1 MATSRDMY
9 QEITDNV
16 IDALEKGTIPWEKP
30 WSLNGDRKQPRS
42 VSTGKVYQGIN
53 WIMLGPWMF
62 GASHSSPWWMTFKQA
77 QKLCIKEWIK
87 YTDSNGK
94 TRSKPVYHDES
105 RRGVRKGEKSYPIV
119 HWSFIDGKH
128 PAGHPKAGQLTGR
141 KIPILRHFSAFNLD
155 QCDMPD
161 EVVERLAKRLDRLA
175 GEEKQSGT
183 TLTGEA
189 VEAAKVTADKYIS
202 REGIKFNDAGSLACY
217 SPMADIITMPEV
229 KTFTGAEEYLATL
242 LHECVH
248 STGIEKRLKRGI
260 EKNGSKG
267 SESYAREE
275 LVAELGSA
283 FAAARL
289 GINMPT
295 VNDNRNAYIANW
307 IAVLEND
314 KKALIWAAGR
324 AEKATNL
331 IIGDRD
337 DQGEAEPSLEW
348 KGKG

>member
-9 QEITDNV
+9 QEITDSV

-62 GASHSSPWWMTFKQA
+62 GASHSSPWWLTYRQA
-77 QKLCIKEWIK
+77 KKLGG
-87 YTDSNGK
+87 T
-94 TRSKPVYHDES
+94 
-105 RRGVRKGEKSYPIV
+105 VRKGEKSYPIV

-141 KIPILRHFSAFNLD
+141 KVPILRHFSAFNLD

-175 GEEKQSGT
+175 GEEKQGGT

-189 VEAAKVTADKYIS
+189 VEAAKVTADDYIS

-217 SPMADIITMPEV
+217 SSMADAITMPEV
-229 KTFTGAEEYLATL
+229 QTFTGAEEYLATL

-260 EKNGSKG
+260 EQNGSNG

-324 AEKATNL
+324 AEKATNM

>member
-9 QEITDNV
+9 QEITDSV

-62 GASHSSPWWMTFKQA
+62 GASHSSPWWMTYRQA
-77 QKLCIKEWIK
+77 KKLGG
-87 YTDSNGK
+87 T
-94 TRSKPVYHDES
+94 
-105 RRGVRKGEKSYPIV
+105 VRKGEKSYPIV

-141 KIPILRHFSAFNLD
+141 KVPILQHFSAFNLD

-189 VEAAKVTADKYIS
+189 VEAAKATADEYIS

-217 SPMADIITMPEV
+217 SPMADAITMPEV
-229 KTFTGAEEYLATL
+229 QTFTGAEEYLATL

-248 STGIEKRLKRGI
+248 STGIDKRLKRGI
-260 EKNGSKG
+260 EQNGSKG

-324 AEKATNL
+324 AEKATNM

-337 DQGEAEPSLEW
+337 DQGEAEPTLEW